1 MHKYGKKK
9 NYKKNKKFRNAS
21 DRVINNNRRAKQGTI
36 TFESTESEDTEEV
49 IRYDQ
54 NVQDILI

>member
-9 NYKKNKKFRNAS
+9 NYKKNKKIRNAA

>member
-9 NYKKNKKFRNAS
+9 NYKKNKKFRNAP